1 MIEIQN
7 EAQKLNSS
15 NLNLLRSAVRFVLE
29 KFGNPDVD
37 MTIRL
42 TGDEEMRALNKNFRG
57 IDETTDVLSFNQ
69 NYTDPETN
77 QVYLGDIIISVS
89 KAEQQAVE
97 NSQSLAAECAFLAI
111 HGTLHLLGY
120 EHSEPDQKQIMW
132 QMQNEIFQTIINQN
146 QEDGE

>member
-7 EAQKLNSS
+7 ESQALNSRY
-15 NLNLLRSAVRFVLE
+15 LNLLRSAVLFSLE

-37 MTIRL
+37 LTIRL

-69 NYTDPETN
+69 NFIDPETN
-77 QVYLGDIIISVS
+77 QVYLGDIVISVR
-89 KAEQQAVE
+89 KAEQQSVE
-97 NSQSLAAECAFLAI
+97 NSHSLAEECTFLAI

-120 EHSEPDQKQIMW
+120 DHSEPDQKKIMW
-132 QMQNEIFQTIINQN
+132 QIQDEIFQTIIDQN
-146 QEDGE
+146 QEDTE